1 MNTPTPKAMH
11 DAIYAWDPL
20 GQAWREDPD
29 FRARLEAD
37 PAAAAA
43 EQGLELPA
51 GIREVRVA
59 ENTPETFHVIFPPS
73 PNRNLSDEALGQVSG
88 GVNDRDYDLVALP
101 GGLPWGPVYT
111 STR

>member
-1 MNTPTPKAMH
+1 MSTPTPKDMR

-20 GQAWREDPD
+20 GQAWRADPD
-29 FRARLEAD
+29 FRARLAAD

-43 EQGLELPA
+43 ERGLELPA

-73 PNRNLSDEALGQVSG
+73 PNQNLTDEALRQVSG
-88 GVNDRDYDLVALP
+88 GVTDAQYDQWAS
-101 GGLPWGPVYT
+101 LPWGPVYT

>member
-20 GQAWREDPD
+20 GQAWRADPD

-43 EQGLELPA
+43 ERGLELPA

-88 GVNDRDYDLVALP
+88 GVTDAQYEAWSR
-101 GGLPWGPVYT
+101 LPWGPVYT

>member
-1 MNTPTPKAMH
+1 MSTPTPKDMR

-20 GQAWREDPD
+20 GQAWRADPD

-43 EQGLELPA
+43 ERGLELPA

-73 PNRNLSDEALGQVSG
+73 PNQNLTDEALRQVSG
-88 GVNDRDYDLVALP
+88 GVTDAQYDQWAS
-101 GGLPWGPVYT
+101 LPWGPVYT

>member
-11 DAIYAWDPL
+11 EAINAWAPL
-20 GQAWREDPD
+20 ERAWRADPD

-43 EQGLELPA
+43 EQGLELSA

-88 GVNDRDYDLVALP
+88 GVTDAQYEAWSR
-101 GGLPWGPVYT
+101 LPWGPVYA